1 MADAR
6 QSYWRTTD
14 AEIEADSGAELA
26 APVDGDDAP
35 EMTREQAEDAWTPAA
50 HEILTRVAG
59 TYQGLIQYNELAA
72 EVQETTGVHT
82 RKQVRSWIGPVL
94 AKVAAANEANGEPPL
109 ASLVVNK
116 SDGTVGVAYDE
127 ILRIIGAD
135 GINDPVL
142 REKHAASARLECYR
156 WAGASMPDDGG
167 RAALSPRYEQIQ
179 ARLRKERR
187 AAELDDPS
195 ICPKCNMS
203 IPPTGLCDNC
213 D

>member
-1 MADAR
+1 MVDVRQDYWDTADVE
-6 QSYWRTTD
+6 SP
-14 AEIEADSGAELA
+14 EL
-26 APVDGDDAP
+26 
-35 EMTREQAEDAWTPAA
+35 TREQAEEIWAPAA
-50 HEILTRVAG
+50 LAILTRVAG

-72 EVQETTGVHT
+72 EVQETTGIHT

-94 AKVAAANEANGEPPL
+94 ARVTEENEKRDEPPL

-127 ILRIIGAD
+127 VLRITGTD
-135 GINDPVL
+135 GIADPVL
-142 REKHAASARLECYR
+142 REKHAAEARLRCYQ
-156 WAGASMPDDGG
+156 WAGATMPDDGG
-167 RAALSPRYEQIQ
+167 KAALSPRYEQIQ

-187 AAELDDPS
+187 AAELDAPS
-195 ICPKCNMS
+195 ICPTCNMS

>member
-1 MADAR
+1 MADVR

-14 AEIEADSGAELA
+14 AETASVE
-26 APVDGDDAP
+26 GDDAP
-35 EMTREQAEDAWTPAA
+35 EMTREQAEDIWTPAA
-50 HEILTRVAG
+50 REILTRVAG
-59 TYQGLIQYNELAA
+59 NYQGLIQYNELAA

-94 AKVAAANEANGEPPL
+94 ARVATANEANDEPPL

-127 ILRIIGAD
+127 VLRITGAD
-135 GINDPVL
+135 GIADPVL

-167 RAALSPRYEQIQ
+167 KATLSPRYEQIQ

-187 AAELDDPS
+187 AAELDAPS

>member
-1 MADAR
+1 MADVR
-6 QSYWRTTD
+6 ESYWRTTD
-14 AEIEADSGAELA
+14 ADTGADPTDEAS
-26 APVDGDDAP
+26 AP
-35 EMTREQAEDAWTPAA
+35 EMTRDEAEAVWTPAA
-50 HEILTRVAG
+50 REILTRVAG

-94 AKVAAANEANGEPPL
+94 ARVAALNEASDEPPL

-116 SDGTVGVAYDE
+116 SDGTVGPAYDE
-127 ILRIIGAD
+127 VLRVTGAD
-135 GINDPVL
+135 GIADPVL
-142 REKHAASARLECYR
+142 REKHAAEARLECYR
-156 WAGASMPDDGG
+156 WAGATLPDDGG
-167 RAALSPRYEQIQ
+167 KAALSPRYEQIQ

-187 AAELDDPS
+187 AAELDAPS
-195 ICPKCNMS
+195 ICPTCNMS